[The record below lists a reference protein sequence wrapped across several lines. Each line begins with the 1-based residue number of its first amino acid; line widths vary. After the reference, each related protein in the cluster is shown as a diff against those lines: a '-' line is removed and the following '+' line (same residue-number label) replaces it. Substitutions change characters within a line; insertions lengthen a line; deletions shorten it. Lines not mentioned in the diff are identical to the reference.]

1 MYISQKVLEI
11 DQNLA
16 GLHWNMMIPIKFQIF
31 QLIFTSMQSSAVYK
45 LILSS
50 FLLLLLLL
58 LLRDIVE
65 SSTIVNREVL
75 ENWLLRPLRSEV
87 RSEVTSEAT
96 GSLRGH
102 F

>member
-50 FLLLLLLL
+50 FLLLL
-58 LLRDIVE
+58 RDIVE
-65 SSTIVNREVL
+65 SSTIEVREVL
-75 ENWLLRPLRSEV
+75 ENRLLRPLRSEV

>member
-16 GLHWNMMIPIKFQIF
+16 GLHWNLMIPIKFQIL

-50 FLLLLLLL
+50 FLLLLL
-58 LLRDIVE
+58 RDIVE
-65 SSTIVNREVL
+65 SSTIEVREVL
-75 ENWLLRPLRSEV
+75 ENQLLRPLRSEV
-87 RSEVTSEAT
+87 RSEGTSEAT

>member
-1 MYISQKVLEI
+1 MYVSQKVLEI

-16 GLHWNMMIPIKFQIF
+16 GLHWNLMIPIKFQIL

-50 FLLLLLLL
+50 FLLL

>member
-16 GLHWNMMIPIKFQIF
+16 GLHWNLMIPIKFQIL

-50 FLLLLLLL
+50 FLLLLL
-58 LLRDIVE
+58 RDIVCL
-65 SSTIVNREVL
+65 VFFVK
-75 ENWLLRPLRSEV
+75 
-87 RSEVTSEAT
+87 
-96 GSLRGH
+96 GH
-102 F
+102 R

>member
-16 GLHWNMMIPIKFQIF
+16 GLHWNLMIPIKFQIL

-50 FLLLLLLL
+50 FLLLLLL
-58 LLRDIVE
+58 RDIVE
-65 SSTIVNREVL
+65 SSTIEVREVL
-75 ENWLLRPLRSEV
+75 ENRLLRPLRSEV

>member
-50 FLLLLLLL
+50 FLLLLL
-58 LLRDIVE
+58 RDIVE